1 MRFLEEFKKFALRGN
16 VIDLAVGVV
25 IGVAFN
31 NIVKALVDGIIMP
44 LIGLL
49 LGGINIA
56 DKTFV
61 LGDAVVKWGA
71 FLQSVIDFTLVA
83 FSIFIVIK
91 AINRLKHPKEEPA
104 AAPVVTEEVL
114 LLRQIR
120 DQLKKK

>member
-1 MRFLEEFKKFALRGN
+1 MSFLEEFKKFALRGN
-16 VIDLAVGVV
+16 LIDLAVGVV

-44 LIGLL
+44 LIGLF

-61 LGDAVVKWGA
+61 LGAAVVKWGA
-71 FLQSVIDFTLVA
+71 FLQSVIDFTIVA
-83 FSIFIVIK
+83 FTIFVVIK
-91 AINRLKHPKEEPA
+91 AINRLQHPKEV
-104 AAPVVTEEVL
+104 AAPVISEEIL
-114 LLRQIR
+114 LLREIR